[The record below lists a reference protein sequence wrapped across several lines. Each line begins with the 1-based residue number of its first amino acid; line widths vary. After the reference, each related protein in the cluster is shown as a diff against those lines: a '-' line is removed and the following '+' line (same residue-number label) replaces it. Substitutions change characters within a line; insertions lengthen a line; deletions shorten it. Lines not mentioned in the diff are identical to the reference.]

1 LVGRKALIAILLSA
15 LSGGLLSAA
24 FEPVGKWWVV
34 PIAIAVHMYALSLAK
49 RKILSAFIFALT
61 LNLIVLHWSSTFVGS
76 VPWVILAFG
85 LSFFYLPLA
94 LVSHWGMTA
103 YPLIY
108 IVMEECRN
116 RFPFGGF
123 GWVRIAYTQA
133 DAPISK
139 IAAIGGAS
147 ALSALAV
154 LMGLILFYGAKREF
168 SLITFVPF
176 LFLLVPLTLSVI
188 SATNVLMIQGNV
200 PQMGLDFNSR
210 AKAVFT
216 NHFERTQEEL
226 AKDANVDLVL
236 WPENSVDVDPFLNQ
250 DVKQALDSIQKPLI
264 IGAILGKGNNFLNT
278 SILWGGE
285 LPPIYIKQHLTPFGE
300 YIPLRSLASM
310 ISPYTDRVTDF
321 EPGQSQLLFT
331 IKEAVIAPIICFE
344 LVDDQLLHEAALSSN
359 ILAVQTNSA
368 TFGMSAESAQ
378 QLSITRIR
386 AIEHGRNIVSVS
398 TTGYSAV
405 IDYQGKV
412 LKKTSMGTPDTIRAE
427 VDLLQGQTPR
437 DKAGDWA
444 LVGTLFMLLAIARR
458 AYALRR

>member
-1 LVGRKALIAILLSA
+1 
-15 LSGGLLSAA
+15 
-24 FEPVGKWWVV
+24 
-34 PIAIAVHMYALSLAK
+34 MYTLSLSN
-49 RKILSAFIFALT
+49 RKILSTFIFAAT

-76 VPWVILAFG
+76 VPWIILALG
-85 LSFFYLPLA
+85 LSIFYLPLA
-94 LVSHWGMTA
+94 LVSRWGMTS
-103 YPLIY
+103 YPLIF
-108 IVMEECRN
+108 IMLEEVRN

-133 DAPISK
+133 DAPFSK

-147 ALSALAV
+147 GLSALAV
-154 LMGLILFYGAKREF
+154 LSGLILYFGAKREL
-168 SLITFVPF
+168 SLITFLPF
-176 LFLLVPLTLSVI
+176 LLLFVPVNLTAT
-188 SATNVLMIQGNV
+188 SASNVLMVQGNV

-210 AKAVFT
+210 AKAVFN
-216 NHFERTQEEL
+216 NHFESTQVEL
-226 AKDANVDLVL
+226 AKDSNVDFVL
-236 WPENSVDVDPFLNQ
+236 WPENSVDVDPFVNQ
-250 DVKQALDSIQKPLI
+250 DVKKALDSVQKPLI
-264 IGAILGKGNNFLNT
+264 IGAILGKGNKFLNT

-300 YIPLRSLASM
+300 YIPLRSLASL

-321 EPGQSQLLFT
+321 EPGQAQVLF
-331 IKEAVIAPIICFE
+331 KVKDAVIAPIICFE

-378 QLSITRIR
+378 QLSITRVR

-412 LKKTSMGTPDTIRAE
+412 LQQTSMGTADTIRAT
-427 VDLLQGQTPR
+427 VDLVEGQTPR

-444 LVGTLFMLLAIARR
+444 LIGVLFALMLIARR
-458 AYALRR
+458 AYT

>member
-1 LVGRKALIAILLSA
+1 MVALLLSG
-15 LSGGLLSAA
+15 LSGALLSAA
-24 FEPVGKWWVV
+24 YEPVGKWWVA
-34 PIAIAVHMYALSLAK
+34 PIAIAVHMYALSLTN
-49 RKILSAFIFALT
+49 RKILSTFIFAAT

-76 VPWVILAFG
+76 VPWIILALG
-85 LSFFYLPLA
+85 LSIFYLPLA
-94 LVSHWGMTA
+94 LVSRWGMTS
-103 YPLIY
+103 YPLIF
-108 IVMEECRN
+108 IMLEEVRN

-133 DAPISK
+133 DAPFSK

-147 ALSALAV
+147 GLSALAV
-154 LMGLILFYGAKREF
+154 LSGLILYFGAKREF
-168 SLITFVPF
+168 SLITFLPF
-176 LFLLVPLTLSVI
+176 LLLFVPVNLTVT
-188 SATNVLMIQGNV
+188 SATNVLMVQGNV

-210 AKAVFT
+210 AKAVFN
-216 NHFERTQEEL
+216 NHFERTQVEL
-226 AKDANVDLVL
+226 AKDSNVDFVL
-236 WPENSVDVDPFLNQ
+236 WPENSVDVDPFVNQ
-250 DVKQALDSIQKPLI
+250 DVKKALDSVQKPLI
-264 IGAILGKGNNFLNT
+264 IGAILGKGNKFLNT

-300 YIPLRSLASM
+300 YIPLRSLASL

-321 EPGQSQLLFT
+321 EPGQAQVLF
-331 IKEAVIAPIICFE
+331 KVKDAVIAPIICFE

-378 QLSITRIR
+378 QLSITRVR

-412 LKKTSMGTPDTIRAE
+412 LQQTSMGTADTIRAE

-444 LVGTLFMLLAIARR
+444 LIGVLFALILIARR
-458 AYALRR
+458 AYT